1 MRGLEASVSEALDRR
16 LLSDLDRPL
25 AIGLSGGGDSVALT
39 LIADAWA
46 RTARRPLLIL
56 TVDHGLQVH
65 SQDWTQT
72 CARFATG
79 LGHTFRALSWT
90 GDKPTTGLPA
100 AARAARHRLLAEAAR
115 EAGASVLLMGH
126 TADDRLESQAM
137 RRTGSTTPDPR
148 EWAPSP
154 AWPEGRGLFLLRP
167 MLEVRRA
174 ALRAWLAARGQA
186 WIDDPANLDLNS
198 ARSRARQAVSGSTP
212 PDRFEAPPLML
223 AARAT
228 HRAGIITIARA
239 ALREAL
245 LEDAR
250 RFVALAS
257 VCAGGG
263 ARRPASARIHR
274 AAEALRGVEIVT
286 LTLAGAR
293 LEADAGEVRAFREA
307 GEIARGGLATISLV
321 PGQTTVWDGRFEL
334 VTAQHDVRVRRL
346 AGLTGRLAPAE
357 RSRLRDL
364 PPAARGSLPVL
375 VSADGEVT
383 CPVLTGGAHSLIPD
397 RFAAAARLIDREP
410 G

>member
-1 MRGLEASVSEALDRR
+1 MRGLEAAVGAVLDRR
-16 LLSDLDRPL
+16 LLGDCDRSI
-25 AIGLSGGGDSVALT
+25 AVGLSGGGDSLALT
-39 LIADAWA
+39 LITDAWA
-46 RTARRPLLIL
+46 KVTQRPLLIL
-56 TVDHGLQVH
+56 TVDHGLQPE
-65 SQDWTQT
+65 SDDWTQT
-72 CARFATG
+72 CARFAAG

-90 GDKPTTGLPA
+90 GDKPATGLPA

-126 TADDRLESQAM
+126 TADDLLESQAM
-137 RRTGSTTPDPR
+137 RAAGSTTPDPR

-167 MLEVRRA
+167 MLDIRRA
-174 ALRAWLAARGQA
+174 ALRAWLAERGQA

-198 ARSRARQAVSGSTP
+198 ARPRARQAVSGFTP
-212 PDRFEAPPLML
+212 SDRFEAPPLAL

-228 HRAGIITIARA
+228 HRAGIITIARRVF
-239 ALREAL
+239 REATTD
-245 LEDAR
+245 DAR

-263 ARRPASARIHR
+263 ARRPASTRIHR
-274 AAEALRGVEIVT
+274 AAEALRALETVT

-293 LEADAGEVRAFREA
+293 LEADAGEVRVFREA
-307 GEIARGGLATISLV
+307 GEIARGGLAALTLA
-321 PGQTTVWDGRFEL
+321 PGQATVWDGRFEL
-334 VTAQHDVRVRRL
+334 SIAQRDVRVRRL
-346 AGLTGRLAPAE
+346 AGLKGRLPSVQ

-375 VSADGEVT
+375 VSGDGAVT
-383 CPVLTGGAHSLIPD
+383 CPVLTGEARSLIPD
-397 RFAAAARLIDREP
+397 RFAAAAGLVDREP

>member
-1 MRGLEASVSEALDRR
+1 MRGLEASVGEVLDRR
-16 LLSDLDRPL
+16 LLSDRDRPV

-46 RTARRPLLIL
+46 KTARRPLLIL
-56 TVDHGLQVH
+56 TIDHGLQTQ
-65 SQDWTQT
+65 SRDWTQT
-72 CARFATG
+72 CARFAAG
-79 LGHTFRALSWT
+79 LGHAFHALSWT

-137 RRTGSTTPDPR
+137 RAAGSTTPDPR

-198 ARSRARQAVSGSTP
+198 ARPRARQAVSGFTP
-212 PDRFEAPPLML
+212 SARFEAPPLAL

-228 HRAGIITIARA
+228 HRAGIITIARRVF
-239 ALREAL
+239 REATID
-245 LEDAR
+245 DAR

-263 ARRPASARIHR
+263 ARRPASTRIHR
-274 AAEALRGVEIVT
+274 AAEALRALETVT

-293 LEADAGEVRAFREA
+293 LEADAGEVRVFREA
-307 GEIARGGLATISLV
+307 GEIARRGLAALTLA
-321 PGQTTVWDGRFEL
+321 PGQATVWDGRFEL
-334 VTAQHDVRVRRL
+334 SIAQRDVRVRRL
-346 AGLTGRLAPAE
+346 AGLKGRLPSVQ

-375 VSADGEVT
+375 VSGDGSVT
-383 CPVLTGGAHSLIPD
+383 CPITGDARSLIPD
-397 RFAAAARLIDREP
+397 RFAAAAGLVDREP